1 MKTDKDSNIK
11 EEIAVGVLHKILR
24 LQDVIRCVYFLLH
37 FFFKIRVLPKR
48 SKCTQLKS
56 FYLHLE
62 GFLPCRFFLF
72 KKKEKRYLSG
82 SLSEMK
88 R

>member
-37 FFFKIRVLPKR
+37 FFF
-48 SKCTQLKS
+48 
-56 FYLHLE
+56 
-62 GFLPCRFFLF
+62 
-72 KKKEKRYLSG
+72 
-82 SLSEMK
+82 
-88 R
+88 